1 MYGIPWESCSTET
14 KKSITADIGDIR
26 LFLKQ
31 NNKNWTL
38 SMGIRVYTKDRSQ
51 SMVRLPVTVMQIPLP
66 CEMDEAKK
74 LTEEYF
80 NQFISSVL
88 DTLTS
93 A

>member
-1 MYGIPWESCSTET
+1 MYYIPWESCSTET
-14 KKSITADIGDIR
+14 KKSVIADIGDIR
-26 LFLKQ
+26 LFLKK
-31 NNKNWTL
+31 NEGNWTL
-38 SMGIRVYTKDRSQ
+38 SMGIRVYTKDRSH
-51 SMVRLPVTVMQIPLP
+51 SMVRPPVTILQIPLP

>member
-1 MYGIPWESCSTET
+1 
-14 KKSITADIGDIR
+14 
-26 LFLKQ
+26 
-31 NNKNWTL
+31 
-38 SMGIRVYTKDRSQ
+38 MGIRVYTKDRSQ
-51 SMVRLPVTVMQIPLP
+51 SMVRPPVTVMQIPMP
-66 CEMDEAKK
+66 CETDEAKK